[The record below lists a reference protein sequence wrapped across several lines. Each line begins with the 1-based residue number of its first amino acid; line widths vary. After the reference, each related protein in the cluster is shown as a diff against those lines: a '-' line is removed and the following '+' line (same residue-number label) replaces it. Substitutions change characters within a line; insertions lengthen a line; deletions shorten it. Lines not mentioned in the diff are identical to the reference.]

1 MNYDRERSDNDTA
14 KELPGAN
21 IAGVPIDEPDAGVS
35 VPSEDGGEPYI
46 PRHLAGDGERR
57 DEGVGVPGGGAY
69 IPQPDGTNIA
79 PNGAVIRNP
88 WSQQPEIKP
97 DYEYTDEQQDYD
109 LLIM

>member
-1 MNYDRERSDNDTA
+1 MNDDRNRSDDNTS

-21 IAGVPIDEPDAGVS
+21 IAGVPVDEPDAGAAE
-35 VPSEDGGEPYI
+35 PSGDGGEPYI
-46 PRHLAGDGERR
+46 PKHHAGDGERR
-57 DEGVGVPGGGAY
+57 DEGIGVPRGGDY